1 MRARYEFWPLL
12 LSSFQTH
19 YINIAFISLDFAT
32 TINKKHIAFHQIPTK
47 QIIYTYE
54 YLSWERAVGA
64 SPLIGGFKTL
74 DLTSDGMNF
83 KQSNSKF

>member
-1 MRARYEFWPLL
+1 M
-12 LSSFQTH
+12 
-19 YINIAFISLDFAT
+19 
-32 TINKKHIAFHQIPTK
+32 K

-74 DLTSDGMNF
+74 ELTSDGMNF
-83 KQSNSKF
+83 KLSNSKF